1 MNINRNN
8 YETFFLLYVDNELSA
23 AEKHAVELFVE
34 ENSDLRGELEILR
47 STLLDHSDIVF
58 DHKQGLY
65 KTAGAAS
72 IEEKLLLLA
81 DGTLPQAELAS
92 VQQLIATDSAV
103 ADLWSQLKKTILEP
117 ESDIVF
123 ENKSILYRTAPTRV
137 IGIGWWRVAAAAVLI
152 SFGIWAGIDIY
163 SNSNKPVVKAT
174 ETANNKKTTTEPTVP
189 ANRNIKTNTLPDQ
202 QTASTSE
209 NGSVI
214 QNSQQH
220 DRGQKNNP
228 RDINKQK
235 QSLTVQNEQP
245 QKDAVIKPSNNLPKP
260 INPDYELIN
269 KMERNKSIAGN
280 VQIKTSTENM
290 AGTNTNELM
299 INKAENANATMLNSR
314 NSNASVATEN
324 NARTAVYNG
333 NPEDNI
339 TSNLLYMEEN
349 NTKHSKL
356 GGLFRKVKRV
366 IERNTNIKTGDGL
379 KLAGFEIAIK

>member
-103 ADLWSQLKKTILEP
+103 ADLWSQLKRTILEP

-163 SNSNKPVVKAT
+163 SNSNMPVVKAT
-174 ETANNKKTTTEPTVP
+174 ETANKKTTTEPTVP

-214 QNSQQH
+214 QNSQQR
-220 DRGQKNNP
+220 DPGQKNNP

-235 QSLTVQNEQP
+235 QSLTVQNELL

-260 INPDYELIN
+260 ISPDYELIN
-269 KMERNKSIAGN
+269 KMERNKSIARN
-280 VQIKTSTENM
+280 VQIKTSKENM

-339 TSNLLYMEEN
+339 ASNLLYMEEN

>member
-1 MNINRNN
+1 
-8 YETFFLLYVDNELSA
+8 
-23 AEKHAVELFVE
+23 VE

-81 DGTLPQAELAS
+81 DGTLPQDELAS
-92 VQQLIATDSAV
+92 VQQLIATDSTV
-103 ADLWSQLKKTILEP
+103 ADVWAQLKKTILAPEP
-117 ESDIVF
+117 EIVF

-137 IGIGWWRVAAAAVLI
+137 ILIRWWRVAAAAVLI
-152 SFGIWAGIDIY
+152 GFGIWAGMDIY

-174 ETANNKKTTTEPTVP
+174 EMASNKKTTTEPTLP
-189 ANRNIKTNTLPDQ
+189 DNRNTETKTLPVQ

-209 NGSVI
+209 NGSFT
-214 QNSQQH
+214 QNSQQR
-220 DRGQKNNP
+220 DQVQKSNPVDNNP
-228 RDINKQK
+228 ANINKQK
-235 QSLTVQNEQP
+235 QSLTVQNDLQ
-245 QKDAVIKPSNNLPKP
+245 QKDALNTVIKPSNNLPKP

-269 KMERNKSIAGN
+269 KLERNKSIAGN
-280 VQIKTSTENM
+280 VQMKTSAENM

-299 INKAENANATMLNSR
+299 INKAENATASMLNSR

-339 TSNLLYMEEN
+339 ASNLLYMEEN

>member
-163 SNSNKPVVKAT
+163 SNSNMPVVKAT
-174 ETANNKKTTTEPTVP
+174 ETANKKTTTEPTVP

-202 QTASTSE
+202 QTASISE
-209 NGSVI
+209 NGSVT
-214 QNSQQH
+214 QNSQQR
-220 DRGQKNNP
+220 DPVQKNN
-228 RDINKQK
+228 RVDINKQK

-260 INPDYELIN
+260 ISPDYELIN
-269 KMERNKSIAGN
+269 KMERNKSIARN
-280 VQIKTSTENM
+280 VQIKTSKENM

-339 TSNLLYMEEN
+339 ASNLLYMEEN

>member
-137 IGIGWWRVAAAAVLI
+137 IGNRWWRVAAAAVLVG
-152 SFGIWAGIDIY
+152 FGIWAGMDIY

-174 ETANNKKTTTEPTVP
+174 EMANNKKSTTEPTMP
-189 ANRNIKTNTLPDQ
+189 ANRNIKISTLPDQ

-214 QNSQQH
+214 QNSQQR

-228 RDINKQK
+228 RDINRQK
-235 QSLTVQNEQP
+235 QSLTVQNELP

-269 KMERNKSIAGN
+269 KLERNKSIAGN

-299 INKAENANATMLNSR
+299 INKGENATATMLNSR

-324 NARTAVYNG
+324 NARTAVYNA

-339 TSNLLYMEEN
+339 ASNLLYMEEN

>member
-163 SNSNKPVVKAT
+163 SNSNMPVVKAT
-174 ETANNKKTTTEPTVP
+174 ETANKKTTTEPTVP

-214 QNSQQH
+214 QNSQQR
-220 DRGQKNNP
+220 DPGQKNNP

-235 QSLTVQNEQP
+235 QSLTVQNELL

-260 INPDYELIN
+260 ISPDYELIN
-269 KMERNKSIAGN
+269 KMERNKSIARN
-280 VQIKTSTENM
+280 VQIKTSKENM

-339 TSNLLYMEEN
+339 ASNLLYMEEN

>member
-1 MNINRNN
+1 
-8 YETFFLLYVDNELSA
+8 
-23 AEKHAVELFVE
+23 
-34 ENSDLRGELEILR
+34 
-47 STLLDHSDIVF
+47 
-58 DHKQGLY
+58 
-65 KTAGAAS
+65 
-72 IEEKLLLLA
+72 
-81 DGTLPQAELAS
+81 
-92 VQQLIATDSAV
+92 
-103 ADLWSQLKKTILEP
+103 
-117 ESDIVF
+117 
-123 ENKSILYRTAPTRV
+123 
-137 IGIGWWRVAAAAVLI
+137 
-152 SFGIWAGIDIY
+152 
-163 SNSNKPVVKAT
+163 
-174 ETANNKKTTTEPTVP
+174 
-189 ANRNIKTNTLPDQ
+189 PDQ

-214 QNSQQH
+214 QNSQQR

-228 RDINKQK
+228 RDINRQK
-235 QSLTVQNEQP
+235 QSLTVQNELP

-269 KMERNKSIAGN
+269 KLERNKSIAGN

-299 INKAENANATMLNSR
+299 INKGENATATMLNSR

-324 NARTAVYNG
+324 NARTAVYNA

-339 TSNLLYMEEN
+339 ASNLLYMEEN